1 MKILQR
7 RAKLNPVKTSNAML
21 PPKPLSG
28 KMLRYQNLL
37 SARWQALSPRDQ
49 LALLLLSA
57 FLLLFIGGY
66 GGYSMH
72 QAANKSKNA
81 YQEQVADYFWLRAQ
95 AGNVDS
101 NALAATNTADGAAAL
116 PAASRIN
123 ASLNNLGIMDAQV
136 IAAGDAV
143 QLSFNHPSQAVASG
157 ALGKLEQQGWQFT
170 QLTMQQ
176 DMVSKA
182 IQVQATVTS
191 S

>member
-7 RAKLNPVKTSNAML
+7 RAKLDPVKPSNSMAPNPVSEQ
-21 PPKPLSG
+21 
-28 KMLRYQNLL
+28 MLRYQNLL

-66 GGYSMH
+66 GGYSIH
-72 QAANKSKNA
+72 QAANNSKSE
-81 YQEQVADYFWLRAQ
+81 YQEEVADYFWLRAQ
-95 AGNVDS
+95 AGNIDT
-101 NALAATNTADGAAAL
+101 NALAVNTADGASAM

-123 ASLNNLGIMDAQV
+123 AVLNNSGIMDAQV
-136 IAAGDAV
+136 IAAGDAL
-143 QLSFNHPSQAVASG
+143 QLSFNHASQAVVSG

-170 QLTMQQ
+170 QLSMQQ
-176 DMVSKA
+176 DIVSKA